1 MLQWADDAKTSEPI
15 VSGFGPTNHI
25 LDGVQVSQG
34 RAHDDAA
41 SRQTTSDTYFFLF
54 SFTFTGNN
62 TGRIVGIL
70 SASALS
76 YGPRGSVK
84 TIHTHTHTHSL
95 SLSLSLS
102 LSAGLCSLATNAN
115 TVSVVSREC
124 YLRCSVNDLAAA
136 SAGARCVRRRV
147 AMNYFAATG
156 MDADSVL
163 AGKWPRARHWSSRHQ
178 SCMAPR
184 TVCMSVCE
192 LVRFSY

>member
-1 MLQWADDAKTSEPI
+1 MRPLAKLLRTLI
-15 VSGFGPTNHI
+15 
-25 LDGVQVSQG
+25 
-34 RAHDDAA
+34 
-41 SRQTTSDTYFFLF
+41 FFLF

-95 SLSLSLS
+95 SLSLCLCLPGCALLPPMPIPSLS
-102 LSAGLCSLATNAN
+102 FRVNAT
-115 TVSVVSREC
+115 C
-124 YLRCSVNDLAAA
+124 RCSVNDLAAA

-156 MDADSVL
+156 MDADSVS
-163 AGKWPRARHWSSRHQ
+163 AGTWPRARHWSSRHQ